1 MILYFGEL
9 LFSYFKAQFDA
20 HEMITQRESVSHRVS
35 LELAE
40 RAKTF
45 GMMLDDI
52 SIVILRIIFC

>member
-1 MILYFGEL
+1 MDTIH
-9 LFSYFKAQFDA
+9 LFKIVIFKAQFDA

-45 GMMLDDI
+45 GLMLDDI
-52 SIVILRIIFC
+52 SIVI